1 MYAYREMELKMRVL
15 SGFVYE
21 VFCITNPLGQ
31 WFSIYNY
38 LKIETKNSKL
48 VFFFILKYWIWYMIK
63 NVENQCPWEMDI
75 WAKDAYLSGL
85 VRDGVTTGM
94 RWHAWYLSCQAIR
107 VPHIMSTY
115 PKNTFFYLFD
125 SISGST
131 AQSVPSTFMRPS
143 KGKQTICHI
152 TVF

>member
-1 MYAYREMELKMRVL
+1 MRVL

-48 VFFFILKYWIWYMIK
+48 VFFYTKILNLIK
-63 NVENQCPWEMDI
+63 NIENQCPWEMDI

-94 RWHAWYLSCQAIR
+94 R
-107 VPHIMSTY
+107 
-115 PKNTFFYLFD
+115 
-125 SISGST
+125 
-131 AQSVPSTFMRPS
+131 
-143 KGKQTICHI
+143 
-152 TVF
+152 

>member
-48 VFFFILKYWIWYMIK
+48 VFFYTKILNLIYDKK
-63 NVENQCPWEMDI
+63 C
-75 WAKDAYLSGL
+75 
-85 VRDGVTTGM
+85 
-94 RWHAWYLSCQAIR
+94 
-107 VPHIMSTY
+107 
-115 PKNTFFYLFD
+115 
-125 SISGST
+125 
-131 AQSVPSTFMRPS
+131 
-143 KGKQTICHI
+143 
-152 TVF
+152 